1 MNIKDMKP
9 APGYIYSDSL
19 GEMIVKAFVYKGERF
34 KWNDADCLY
43 YSEHTDERW
52 FEDIPVSTGS
62 KYLTI
67 LV

>member
-43 YSEHTDERW
+43 YSEHTD
-52 FEDIPVSTGS
+52 
-62 KYLTI
+62 
-67 LV
+67 